1 MEKIE
6 HLDHQDSSEPI
17 TTADAVSKTMESATG
32 VSKLY
37 LVKVLIKLIPILI
50 HLRRDRREWVKREG
64 RNIDTK
70 KYIKHAERTLATF
83 IALGPSY
90 IKLGQWLSTRT
101 DVLPQPYLEVLAK
114 LQDDVPPSDFSLVQE
129 TIEKEIGKIDQV
141 FDKFDKKAKFGASL
155 GQVYLASYK
164 GRDVIIKAS
173 RPHIEKI
180 VSRDI
185 LVLKSILPLATRFI
199 DPNLRYSVEAMF
211 SQFVETISEEMDYRI
226 EARNLKTIRRN
237 LSHDPMVLIP
247 EVISEITSRHV
258 LSMEYIPGTKI
269 TDIATLNSM
278 GLDRERIVSKVHR
291 IFFKM
296 LLKDSIFHADPHPG
310 NISVTS
316 DGRIILYDFGMFGRI
331 DDDTRLKLVRL
342 YLGLIEKDPVR
353 AVNVL
358 IDLGTLEP
366 SVNRYIVEKALE
378 FSIRSLHG
386 QQVDRMEVKALI
398 DLTNKTMSKF
408 PFRLPK
414 NLALYMRMSSIL
426 EGIYHHH
433 KVKFQFVKVLADIL
447 AEEGLLRDAYIEETK
462 DYFKRL
468 AKGIEASIGL
478 APFLRSYMEAD
489 LRTKEMSSRR
499 QWLTSISIIG
509 SGLFIGSAIFIQYN
523 LFLGIAGLLASVGTF
538 IATLAVARR
547 KRSGLVQL
555 RNRDCI
561 VSRNRYP

>member
-1 MEKIE
+1 LEKIE
-6 HLDHQDSSEPI
+6 QLDKDSSEPI
-17 TTADAVSKTMESATG
+17 STEDAVSRTMESAPR

-37 LVKVLIKLIPILI
+37 LAKVLIKLLPILI

-64 RNIDTK
+64 KNIDTK
-70 KYIKHAERTLATF
+70 KYVRHAEKTLATF

-114 LQDDVPPSDFSLVQE
+114 LQDDVPPSDFSLVQG
-129 TIEKEIGKIDQV
+129 TIENEIGKIDRV
-141 FDKFDKKAKFGASL
+141 FDRFDKRAKSGASL

-164 GRDVIIKAS
+164 GRDVIIKTS
-173 RPHIEKI
+173 RPDIEKT
-180 VSRDI
+180 VSKDI
-185 LVLKSILPLATRFI
+185 QVLKTILPLATRFI

-226 EARNLKTIRRN
+226 EGRNLKSIRRN
-237 LSHDPMVLIP
+237 LSYDPTVLIP
-247 EVISEITSRHV
+247 ELIPEITSRHV
-258 LSMEYIPGTKI
+258 LAMEYIPGTKI
-269 TDIATLNSM
+269 TDIASLDTL
-278 GLDRERIVSKVHR
+278 GLDREKIVSRVHR

-316 DGRIILYDFGMFGRI
+316 DGKIILYDFGMVGRI

-378 FSIRSLHG
+378 FSIRTLHG

-447 AEEGLLRDAYIEETK
+447 AEEGLLREAYVEETK

-468 AKGIEASIGL
+468 IKGVETSIGL
-478 APFLRSYMEAD
+478 APLLRSYMEVD
-489 LRTKEMSSRR
+489 LRTKEISSKR
-499 QWLTSISIIG
+499 QWLTSFSIMG

-523 LFLGIAGLLASVGTF
+523 FLVGIAGLVASAGAFAAT
-538 IATLAVARR
+538 IAFARR
-547 KRSGLVQL
+547 KR
-555 RNRDCI
+555 
-561 VSRNRYP
+561 

>member
-6 HLDHQDSSEPI
+6 QLDLHDSAEPI
-17 TTADAVSKTMESATG
+17 TTEDAVSKTMESAPR

-37 LVKVLIKLIPILI
+37 LLKVLIKLIPILI

-64 RNIDTK
+64 RNIDTR
-70 KYIKHAERTLATF
+70 KYIKHAEKTLATF

-141 FDKFDKKAKFGASL
+141 FDRFDKKAKSGASL
-155 GQVYLASYK
+155 GQVYLACYK

-173 RPHIEKI
+173 RPNIEKT
-180 VSRDI
+180 VARDI
-185 LVLKSILPLATRFI
+185 LVLKAILPLATRFI

-237 LSHDPMVLIP
+237 LSHDPTVLIP
-247 EVISEITSRHV
+247 ELIPEITSRHV
-258 LSMEYIPGTKI
+258 LSMQYIPGTKI
-269 TDIATLNSM
+269 TDIAALDAM
-278 GLDRERIVSKVHR
+278 ALDRERIVSKVHR

-296 LLKDSIFHADPHPG
+296 LLKDSVFHADPHPG

-316 DGRIILYDFGMFGRI
+316 DGKIILYDFGMVGRI
-331 DDDTRLKLVRL
+331 DNDTRLKLVRL

-366 SVNRYIVEKALE
+366 SVNRFIVEKALE
-378 FSIRSLHG
+378 ISIRSLHG
-386 QQVDRMEVKALI
+386 QQVDRMEVKALV
-398 DLTNKTMSKF
+398 DLTNKTMSRF

-426 EGIYHHH
+426 EGIYLHH
-433 KVKFQFVKVLADIL
+433 KVRFQFVKVLADIL
-447 AEEGLLRDAYIEETK
+447 AEEGLLRDAYVEEAR

-468 AKGIEASIGL
+468 VKGIETSIGL
-478 APFLRSYMEAD
+478 APVLRSYMEAD
-489 LRTKEMSSRR
+489 LRTKEISSKR
-499 QWLTSISIIG
+499 QWLTSVSIIG

-523 LFLGIAGLLASVGTF
+523 FFIGIAGLVASAGTF
-538 IATLAVARR
+538 IATFAIARR
-547 KRSGLVQL
+547 KR
-555 RNRDCI
+555 
-561 VSRNRYP
+561 

>member
-6 HLDHQDSSEPI
+6 QLDLHDSSEPI
-17 TTADAVSKTMESATG
+17 TTEDAVSKIMESAPR

-37 LVKVLIKLIPILI
+37 LLKVLIKLIPILI
-50 HLRRDRREWVKREG
+50 HLRRDRREWVRREG
-64 RNIDTK
+64 RNIDTQ
-70 KYIKHAERTLATF
+70 KYVRHAEKTLATF

-129 TIEKEIGKIDQV
+129 TLEKEIGKIDQV
-141 FDKFDKKAKFGASL
+141 FDSFDKNAKSGASL
-155 GQVYLASYK
+155 GQVYLACYK
-164 GRDVIIKAS
+164 GRDVIIKVS
-173 RPHIEKI
+173 RPNIEKT
-180 VSRDI
+180 VARDI
-185 LVLKSILPLATRFI
+185 LVLKAILPLATRFI

-237 LSHDPMVLIP
+237 LSHDPTVLIP
-247 EVISEITSRHV
+247 ELIPEITSRHV
-258 LSMEYIPGTKI
+258 LSMQYIPGTKI
-269 TDIATLNSM
+269 TDIAALDAM
-278 GLDRERIVSKVHR
+278 ALDRERIVSKVHR

-316 DGRIILYDFGMFGRI
+316 DGKIILYDFGMVGRI

-366 SVNRYIVEKALE
+366 SVNRFIVEKALE

-386 QQVDRMEVKALI
+386 QQVDRMEVKALV

-433 KVKFQFVKVLADIL
+433 KVRFQFVKVLADIL
-447 AEEGLLRDAYIEETK
+447 AEEGLLRDAYVEETR

-468 AKGIEASIGL
+468 VKGIESSIGL
-478 APFLRSYMEAD
+478 APILRSYMEAD
-489 LRTKEMSSRR
+489 LRTKEISSKR
-499 QWLTSISIIG
+499 QWLTSASIIG

-523 LFLGIAGLLASVGTF
+523 FFIGIAGLVASAGTF
-538 IATLAVARR
+538 IATLAIARR
-547 KRSGLVQL
+547 KR
-555 RNRDCI
+555 
-561 VSRNRYP
+561 

>member
-6 HLDHQDSSEPI
+6 QLDLHDSSEPI
-17 TTADAVSKTMESATG
+17 TTEDAVSKTMESAPR

-37 LVKVLIKLIPILI
+37 LLKVLIKLIPILI
-50 HLRRDRREWVKREG
+50 HLRRDRREWVRREG
-64 RNIDTK
+64 RNIDTQ
-70 KYIKHAERTLATF
+70 KYVRHAEKTLATF

-114 LQDDVPPSDFSLVQE
+114 LQDDVPPSDFSSVQE
-129 TIEKEIGKIDQV
+129 TLEKEIGKIDQV
-141 FDKFDKKAKFGASL
+141 FDRFDKNAKSGASL
-155 GQVYLASYK
+155 GQVYLACYK
-164 GRDVIIKAS
+164 GRDVIIKVS
-173 RPHIEKI
+173 RPNIEKTI
-180 VSRDI
+180 ARDI
-185 LVLKSILPLATRFI
+185 LVLKAILPLATRFI

-237 LSHDPMVLIP
+237 LSHDPTVLIP
-247 EVISEITSRHV
+247 ELIPEITSRHV
-258 LSMEYIPGTKI
+258 LSMQYIPGTKI
-269 TDIATLNSM
+269 TDIAALDALA
-278 GLDRERIVSKVHR
+278 LDRERIVSKVHR

-316 DGRIILYDFGMFGRI
+316 DGKIILYDFGMVGRI

-366 SVNRYIVEKALE
+366 SVNRFIVEKALE

-386 QQVDRMEVKALI
+386 QQVDRMEVKALV

-433 KVKFQFVKVLADIL
+433 KVRFQFVKVLADIL
-447 AEEGLLRDAYIEETK
+447 AEEGLLRDAYVEETR

-468 AKGIEASIGL
+468 VKGIESSIGL
-478 APFLRSYMEAD
+478 APILRSYMEAD
-489 LRTKEMSSRR
+489 LRTKEISSKR
-499 QWLTSISIIG
+499 QWLTSVSIIG

-523 LFLGIAGLLASVGTF
+523 FFIGIAGLLASAGTF
-538 IATLAVARR
+538 IATLAIARR
-547 KRSGLVQL
+547 KR
-555 RNRDCI
+555 
-561 VSRNRYP
+561 

>member
-6 HLDHQDSSEPI
+6 QLDLHDSSEPI
-17 TTADAVSKTMESATG
+17 TTEDAVSKTMESTPR

-37 LVKVLIKLIPILI
+37 LLKVLIKLIPILI
-50 HLRRDRREWVKREG
+50 HLRRDRREWVRREG
-64 RNIDTK
+64 RNIDTQ
-70 KYIKHAERTLATF
+70 KYVRHAEKTLATF

-114 LQDDVPPSDFSLVQE
+114 LQDDVPPSDFSSVQE
-129 TIEKEIGKIDQV
+129 TLEKEIGKIDQV
-141 FDKFDKKAKFGASL
+141 FDRFDKNAKSGASL
-155 GQVYLASYK
+155 GQVYLACYK
-164 GRDVIIKAS
+164 GRDVIIKVS
-173 RPHIEKI
+173 RPNIEKTI
-180 VSRDI
+180 ARDI
-185 LVLKSILPLATRFI
+185 LVLKAILPLATRFI

-237 LSHDPMVLIP
+237 LSHDPTVLIP
-247 EVISEITSRHV
+247 ELIPEITSRHV
-258 LSMEYIPGTKI
+258 LSMQYIPGTKI
-269 TDIATLNSM
+269 TDIAALDAM
-278 GLDRERIVSKVHR
+278 ALDRERIVSKVHR

-316 DGRIILYDFGMFGRI
+316 DGKIILYDFGMVGRI

-366 SVNRYIVEKALE
+366 SVNRFIVEKALE

-386 QQVDRMEVKALI
+386 QQVDRMEVKALV

-433 KVKFQFVKVLADIL
+433 KVRFQFVKVLADIL
-447 AEEGLLRDAYIEETK
+447 AEEGLLRDAYVEETR

-468 AKGIEASIGL
+468 VKGIESSIGL
-478 APFLRSYMEAD
+478 APILRSYMEAD
-489 LRTKEMSSRR
+489 LRTKEISSKR
-499 QWLTSISIIG
+499 QWLTSVSIIG

-523 LFLGIAGLLASVGTF
+523 FFIGIAGLLASAGTF
-538 IATLAVARR
+538 IATLAIARR
-547 KRSGLVQL
+547 KR
-555 RNRDCI
+555 
-561 VSRNRYP
+561 

>member
-6 HLDHQDSSEPI
+6 QLDLHDSSEPI
-17 TTADAVSKTMESATG
+17 TTEDAVSKTMESAPR

-37 LVKVLIKLIPILI
+37 LLKVLIKLIPILI
-50 HLRRDRREWVKREG
+50 HLRRDRREWVRREG
-64 RNIDTK
+64 RNIDTQ
-70 KYIKHAERTLATF
+70 KYVRHAEKTLATF

-129 TIEKEIGKIDQV
+129 TLEKEIGKIDQV
-141 FDKFDKKAKFGASL
+141 FDRFDKNAKSGASL
-155 GQVYLASYK
+155 GQVYLACYK

-173 RPHIEKI
+173 RPNIEKT
-180 VSRDI
+180 VARDI
-185 LVLKSILPLATRFI
+185 LVLKAILPLATRFI

-211 SQFVETISEEMDYRI
+211 SQFVETIREEMDYRI

-237 LSHDPMVLIP
+237 LSHDPTVLIP
-247 EVISEITSRHV
+247 ELIPEITSRHV
-258 LSMEYIPGTKI
+258 LSMQYIPGTKI
-269 TDIATLNSM
+269 TDIAALDAM
-278 GLDRERIVSKVHR
+278 ALDRERIVSKVHR

-316 DGRIILYDFGMFGRI
+316 DGKIILYDFGMVGRI

-366 SVNRYIVEKALE
+366 SVNRFIVEKALE

-386 QQVDRMEVKALI
+386 QQVDRMEVKALV

-414 NLALYMRMSSIL
+414 NLALYIRMSSIL

-433 KVKFQFVKVLADIL
+433 KVRFQFVKVLADIL
-447 AEEGLLRDAYIEETK
+447 AEEGLLRDAYVEETR

-468 AKGIEASIGL
+468 VKGIESSIGL
-478 APFLRSYMEAD
+478 GPILRSYMEAD
-489 LRTKEMSSRR
+489 LRTKEISSKR
-499 QWLTSISIIG
+499 QWLTSVSIIG

-523 LFLGIAGLLASVGTF
+523 FFIGIAGLLASAGTF
-538 IATLAVARR
+538 IATLAIARR
-547 KRSGLVQL
+547 KR
-555 RNRDCI
+555 
-561 VSRNRYP
+561 

>member
-6 HLDHQDSSEPI
+6 HLDHQDSSEP
-17 TTADAVSKTMESATG
+17 TATADAVSKTMESATG

-37 LVKVLIKLIPILI
+37 LIKVLIKLIPILI

-141 FDKFDKKAKFGASL
+141 FDKFDKKAKSGASL
-155 GQVYLASYK
+155 GQVYLASHK

-173 RPHIEKI
+173 RPNIEKT

-269 TDIATLNSM
+269 TDIATLNAL

-310 NISVTS
+310 NISVAS
-316 DGRIILYDFGMFGRI
+316 DGRIILYDFGMVGRI

-358 IDLGTLEP
+358 VDLGTLEP

-398 DLTNKTMSKF
+398 ELTNKTMSKF

-447 AEEGLLRDAYIEETK
+447 AEEGLLRDAYMEETK

-523 LFLGIAGLLASVGTF
+523 LFLGIAGLLASAGTF
-538 IATLAVARR
+538 IATLVFARR
-547 KRSGLVQL
+547 KR
-555 RNRDCI
+555 
-561 VSRNRYP
+561 

>member
-37 LVKVLIKLIPILI
+37 LIKVLIKLIPILI
-50 HLRRDRREWVKREG
+50 YLRRDRREWVKREG

-129 TIEKEIGKIDQV
+129 TLEKEIGKIDQV

-316 DGRIILYDFGMFGRI
+316 DGRIILYDFGMVGRI
-331 DDDTRLKLVRL
+331 DDGTRLKLVRL

-499 QWLTSISIIG
+499 QWLTPVSIIG

-523 LFLGIAGLLASVGTF
+523 LFLGLAGVVASAGTF
-538 IATLAVARR
+538 IATFAISRR
-547 KRSGLVQL
+547 KR
-555 RNRDCI
+555 
-561 VSRNRYP
+561 

>member
-1 MEKIE
+1 LEKIE
-6 HLDHQDSSEPI
+6 HLDHQDSADL

-32 VSKLY
+32 VSKVY

-141 FDKFDKKAKFGASL
+141 FDKFDKKAKSGASL
-155 GQVYLASYK
+155 GQVYLANYK

-173 RPHIEKI
+173 RPHIEKT

-269 TDIATLNSM
+269 TDIATLNAM

-316 DGRIILYDFGMFGRI
+316 DGRIILYDFGMVGRI

-489 LRTKEMSSRR
+489 LRTKEMSTRR

-509 SGLFIGSAIFIQYN
+509 SGLFIGSAILIQYN
-523 LFLGIAGLLASVGTF
+523 LFLGIAGLLASAGTF

-547 KRSGLVQL
+547 KR
-555 RNRDCI
+555 
-561 VSRNRYP
+561 

>member
-1 MEKIE
+1 LEKIE
-6 HLDHQDSSEPI
+6 QLDHQDSSEPV
-17 TTADAVSKTMESATG
+17 TTEDAVSRTMESARR

-37 LVKVLIKLIPILI
+37 LMKVIIKLIPILI

-64 RNIDTK
+64 RNIDAK
-70 KYIKHAERTLATF
+70 RYVKHAEKTLATF
-83 IALGPSY
+83 ITLGPSY

-101 DVLPQPYLEVLAK
+101 DVLPQPYLEVLSK
-114 LQDDVPPSDFSLVQE
+114 LQDDVPPSDFSLVQD
-129 TIEKEIGKIDQV
+129 TIENEIGKIDHI
-141 FDKFDKKAKFGASL
+141 FDRFDKKAKSGASL
-155 GQVYLASYK
+155 GQVYLARYK

-173 RPHIEKI
+173 RPDIEKT

-199 DPNLRYSVEAMF
+199 DPNLKYSVNAML

-237 LSHDPMVLIP
+237 LSHDPAVLIP
-247 EVISEITSRHV
+247 ELFPEITSRHV

-269 TDIATLNSM
+269 TDIAALDTL

-296 LLKDSIFHADPHPG
+296 LLKDSVFHADPHPG

-316 DGRIILYDFGMFGRI
+316 DGKIILYDFGMVGRI

-378 FSIRSLHG
+378 FSIKSLHG

-433 KVKFQFVKVLADIL
+433 KVKFQFVRVLADIL
-447 AEEGLLRDAYIEETK
+447 AEEGLLRDAYVEEAK

-468 AKGIEASIGL
+468 IKGMETSIGL
-478 APFLRSYMEAD
+478 PPILRSYMEAD

-499 QWLTSISIIG
+499 QWLTSASIIG
-509 SGLFIGSAIFIQYN
+509 SGLFIGSAILFQYN
-523 LFLGIAGLLASVGTF
+523 FFMGLSGLVASAGTF
-538 IATLAVARR
+538 VATLAIARR
-547 KRSGLVQL
+547 KR
-555 RNRDCI
+555 
-561 VSRNRYP
+561 

>member
-6 HLDHQDSSEPI
+6 QLDHQEPSEPI
-17 TTADAVSKTMESATG
+17 TTEDAVSKTMEAVPR

-37 LVKVLIKLIPILI
+37 LMKVLVKLIPIII
-50 HLRRDRREWVKREG
+50 HLRNDRREWVKREG
-64 RNIDTK
+64 KNIDTK
-70 KYIKHAERTLATF
+70 KYVKHAEKTLATF

-129 TIEKEIGKIDQV
+129 TMENEIGKIDHV
-141 FDKFDKKAKFGASL
+141 FDRFDKKAKSGASL
-155 GQVYLASYK
+155 GQVYLARYK

-173 RPHIEKI
+173 RPNIEKT

-237 LSHDPMVLIP
+237 LSHDPTVLVPELIP
-247 EVISEITSRHV
+247 EITSRHV

-269 TDIATLNSM
+269 TDIAAMDAL
-278 GLDRERIVSKVHR
+278 GLDRGRIVSKVHR
-291 IFFKM
+291 VFFKM

-316 DGRIILYDFGMFGRI
+316 DGKIILYDFGMVGRI

-386 QQVDRMEVKALI
+386 QQVDKMEVKALI

-447 AEEGLLRDAYIEETK
+447 AEEGLLREAYVEETK
-462 DYFKRL
+462 DYFSRL
-468 AKGIEASIGL
+468 VKGLETSISL
-478 APFLRSYMEAD
+478 APYLRSYMEAD

-499 QWLTSISIIG
+499 QWLTSVSIIG

-523 LFLGIAGLLASVGTF
+523 LFMGIAGLVASAGTF
-538 IATLAVARR
+538 VATFAFARR
-547 KRSGLVQL
+547 KR
-555 RNRDCI
+555 
-561 VSRNRYP
+561 

>member
-6 HLDHQDSSEPI
+6 QLDLHDSSEPI
-17 TTADAVSKTMESATG
+17 TTEDAVSKTMESAPR

-37 LVKVLIKLIPILI
+37 LLKVLIKLTPILI

-64 RNIDTK
+64 RNIDTQ
-70 KYIKHAERTLATF
+70 KYVRHAEKTLATF

-129 TIEKEIGKIDQV
+129 TLEKEIGKIDQV
-141 FDKFDKKAKFGASL
+141 FDRFDKNAKSGASL
-155 GQVYLASYK
+155 GQVYLACYK

-173 RPHIEKI
+173 RPNIEKT
-180 VSRDI
+180 VARDI
-185 LVLKSILPLATRFI
+185 LVLKAILPLATRFI

-237 LSHDPMVLIP
+237 LSHDPTVLIP
-247 EVISEITSRHV
+247 ELIPEITSRHV
-258 LSMEYIPGTKI
+258 LSMQYIPGTKI
-269 TDIATLNSM
+269 TDIAALDAM
-278 GLDRERIVSKVHR
+278 ALDRERIVSKVHR

-316 DGRIILYDFGMFGRI
+316 DGKIILYDFGMVGRI

-366 SVNRYIVEKALE
+366 SVNRFIVEKALE

-386 QQVDRMEVKALI
+386 QQVDRMEVKALV

-414 NLALYMRMSSIL
+414 NLALYIRMSSIL

-433 KVKFQFVKVLADIL
+433 KVRFQFVKVLADIL
-447 AEEGLLRDAYIEETK
+447 AEEGLLRDAYVEETR

-468 AKGIEASIGL
+468 VKGIESSIGL
-478 APFLRSYMEAD
+478 APILRSYLEAD
-489 LRTKEMSSRR
+489 LRTKEISSKR
-499 QWLTSISIIG
+499 QWLTSVSIIG

-523 LFLGIAGLLASVGTF
+523 FFIGIAGLLASAGTF
-538 IATLAVARR
+538 IATLAIARR
-547 KRSGLVQL
+547 KR
-555 RNRDCI
+555 
-561 VSRNRYP
+561 

>member
-6 HLDHQDSSEPI
+6 HLDPKDSAEPI

-141 FDKFDKKAKFGASL
+141 FDKFDKKAKSGASL

-173 RPHIEKI
+173 RPQIEKT

-269 TDIATLNSM
+269 TDIATLNAM

-316 DGRIILYDFGMFGRI
+316 DGRIILYDFGMVGRI

-489 LRTKEMSSRR
+489 LRTKEMSTRR

-509 SGLFIGSAIFIQYN
+509 SGLFIGSAILIQYN
-523 LFLGIAGLLASVGTF
+523 LFLGIAGLLASAGTF

-547 KRSGLVQL
+547 KR
-555 RNRDCI
+555 
-561 VSRNRYP
+561 

>member
-1 MEKIE
+1 
-6 HLDHQDSSEPI
+6 
-17 TTADAVSKTMESATG
+17 
-32 VSKLY
+32 
-37 LVKVLIKLIPILI
+37 
-50 HLRRDRREWVKREG
+50 
-64 RNIDTK
+64 
-70 KYIKHAERTLATF
+70 
-83 IALGPSY
+83 
-90 IKLGQWLSTRT
+90 
-101 DVLPQPYLEVLAK
+101 
-114 LQDDVPPSDFSLVQE
+114 
-129 TIEKEIGKIDQV
+129 
-141 FDKFDKKAKFGASL
+141 
-155 GQVYLASYK
+155 
-164 GRDVIIKAS
+164 
-173 RPHIEKI
+173 
-180 VSRDI
+180 
-185 LVLKSILPLATRFI
+185 
-199 DPNLRYSVEAMF
+199 
-211 SQFVETISEEMDYRI
+211 
-226 EARNLKTIRRN
+226 
-237 LSHDPMVLIP
+237 
-247 EVISEITSRHV
+247 
-258 LSMEYIPGTKI
+258 
-269 TDIATLNSM
+269 M

-316 DGRIILYDFGMFGRI
+316 DGRIILYDFGMVGRI

-386 QQVDRMEVKALI
+386 QQVDRMEVQALI

-478 APFLRSYMEAD
+478 APYLRSYMEAD
-489 LRTKEMSSRR
+489 LRTKEMSTRR

-509 SGLFIGSAIFIQYN
+509 SGLFIGSAILIQYN
-523 LFLGIAGLLASVGTF
+523 LFLGMAGLLASAGTF

-547 KRSGLVQL
+547 KR
-555 RNRDCI
+555 
-561 VSRNRYP
+561 

>member
-6 HLDHQDSSEPI
+6 HLDHQDSADLTI
-17 TTADAVSKTMESATG
+17 ADAVSKTMESATG

-141 FDKFDKKAKFGASL
+141 FDKFDKKAKSGASL

-173 RPHIEKI
+173 RPHIEKT

-237 LSHDPMVLIP
+237 LSQDPMVLIP

-269 TDIATLNSM
+269 TDIATLNAM

-316 DGRIILYDFGMFGRI
+316 DGRIILYDFGMVGRI

-378 FSIRSLHG
+378 FSIRSLYG

-489 LRTKEMSSRR
+489 LRTKEMSTRR

-509 SGLFIGSAIFIQYN
+509 SGLFIGSAILIQYN
-523 LFLGIAGLLASVGTF
+523 LFLGIAGLLASAGTF

-547 KRSGLVQL
+547 KR
-555 RNRDCI
+555 
-561 VSRNRYP
+561 

>member
-64 RNIDTK
+64 RNIDNK
-70 KYIKHAERTLATF
+70 KYTKHAERTLATF

-141 FDKFDKKAKFGASL
+141 FDKFDKKAKSGASL

-173 RPHIEKI
+173 RPHIEKT

-269 TDIATLNSM
+269 TDIATLNAM

-316 DGRIILYDFGMFGRI
+316 DGRIILYDFGMVGRI

-489 LRTKEMSSRR
+489 LRTKESSRR

-523 LFLGIAGLLASVGTF
+523 LFLGIAGLLASAGTF

-547 KRSGLVQL
+547 KR
-555 RNRDCI
+555 
-561 VSRNRYP
+561 

>member
-6 HLDHQDSSEPI
+6 QLDLHDSSEPI
-17 TTADAVSKTMESATG
+17 TTEDAVSKTMESAPR

-37 LVKVLIKLIPILI
+37 LLKVLIKLIPILI
-50 HLRRDRREWVKREG
+50 HLRRDRREWVRREG
-64 RNIDTK
+64 RNIDTQ
-70 KYIKHAERTLATF
+70 KYVRHAEKTLATF

-129 TIEKEIGKIDQV
+129 TLEKEIGKIDQV
-141 FDKFDKKAKFGASL
+141 FDRFDKNAKSGASL
-155 GQVYLASYK
+155 GQVYLACYK

-173 RPHIEKI
+173 RPNIEKT
-180 VSRDI
+180 VARDI
-185 LVLKSILPLATRFI
+185 LVLKAILPLATRFI

-237 LSHDPMVLIP
+237 LSHDPTVLIP
-247 EVISEITSRHV
+247 ELIPEITSRHV
-258 LSMEYIPGTKI
+258 LSMQYIPGTKI
-269 TDIATLNSM
+269 TDIAALDAM
-278 GLDRERIVSKVHR
+278 ALDRERIVSKVHR

-316 DGRIILYDFGMFGRI
+316 DGKIILYDFGMVGRI

-366 SVNRYIVEKALE
+366 SVNRFIVEKALE

-386 QQVDRMEVKALI
+386 QQVDRMEVKALV

-433 KVKFQFVKVLADIL
+433 KVRFQFVKVLADIL
-447 AEEGLLRDAYIEETK
+447 AEEGLLRDAYVEETR

-468 AKGIEASIGL
+468 VKGIESSIGL
-478 APFLRSYMEAD
+478 GPILRSYMEAD
-489 LRTKEMSSRR
+489 LRTKEISSKR
-499 QWLTSISIIG
+499 QWLTSVSIIG

-523 LFLGIAGLLASVGTF
+523 FFIGIAGLLASAGTF
-538 IATLAVARR
+538 IATLAIARR
-547 KRSGLVQL
+547 KR
-555 RNRDCI
+555 
-561 VSRNRYP
+561 

>member
-6 HLDHQDSSEPI
+6 QLYHQDSSETV
-17 TTADAVSKTMESATG
+17 TTEDAVSKTMESAPR

-37 LVKVLIKLIPILI
+37 LLKVLIKLIPILI

-70 KYIKHAERTLATF
+70 KYIKHAEKTLATF

-141 FDKFDKKAKFGASL
+141 FDRFDKKAKSGASL
-155 GQVYLASYK
+155 GQVYLACYK
-164 GRDVIIKAS
+164 GRDIIIKAS
-173 RPHIEKI
+173 RPDIEKT

-237 LSHDPMVLIP
+237 LSHDPTVLIP
-247 EVISEITSRHV
+247 ELIPEITSRHV

-269 TDIATLNSM
+269 TDITALDAM

-296 LLKDSIFHADPHPG
+296 LLKDSVFHADPHPG

-316 DGRIILYDFGMFGRI
+316 DGKIILYDFGMVGRI

-414 NLALYMRMSSIL
+414 NLALYIRMSSIL

-433 KVKFQFVKVLADIL
+433 KVRFQFVKVLADIL
-447 AEEGLLRDAYIEETK
+447 SEEGLLREAYVEEAR

-468 AKGIEASIGL
+468 VKGIETSIGL
-478 APFLRSYMEAD
+478 APILRSYMEAD
-489 LRTKEMSSRR
+489 LHTKEISSRR

-523 LFLGIAGLLASVGTF
+523 LFIGIAGLVASVGTF
-538 IATLAVARR
+538 FATFAIARR
-547 KRSGLVQL
+547 KR
-555 RNRDCI
+555 
-561 VSRNRYP
+561 

>member
-1 MEKIE
+1 
-6 HLDHQDSSEPI
+6 
-17 TTADAVSKTMESATG
+17 MESATG

-141 FDKFDKKAKFGASL
+141 FDKFDKKAKSGASL
-155 GQVYLASYK
+155 GQVYLANYK

-173 RPHIEKI
+173 RPHIEKT

-269 TDIATLNSM
+269 TDIATLNAM

-316 DGRIILYDFGMFGRI
+316 DGRIILYDFGMIGRI

-489 LRTKEMSSRR
+489 LRTQEMSTRR

-509 SGLFIGSAIFIQYN
+509 SGLFIGSAILIQYN
-523 LFLGIAGLLASVGTF
+523 LFLGIAGLLASAGTF

-547 KRSGLVQL
+547 KR
-555 RNRDCI
+555 
-561 VSRNRYP
+561 

>member
-6 HLDHQDSSEPI
+6 HLDHQDSADL

-141 FDKFDKKAKFGASL
+141 FDKFDKKAKSGASL
-155 GQVYLASYK
+155 GQVYLASHK
-164 GRDVIIKAS
+164 GRDIIIKAS
-173 RPHIEKI
+173 RPNIEKT

-269 TDIATLNSM
+269 TDIATLNAM

-310 NISVTS
+310 NISVAS
-316 DGRIILYDFGMFGRI
+316 DGRIILYDFGMVGRI

-398 DLTNKTMSKF
+398 ELTNKTMSKF

-447 AEEGLLRDAYIEETK
+447 AEEGLLRDAYMEETK

-489 LRTKEMSSRR
+489 LRTKEMSSRK

-523 LFLGIAGLLASVGTF
+523 LFLGIAGLLASAGTF

-547 KRSGLVQL
+547 KR
-555 RNRDCI
+555 
-561 VSRNRYP
+561 

>member
-1 MEKIE
+1 LEKIE
-6 HLDHQDSSEPI
+6 QLDHQEPSEPI
-17 TTADAVSKTMESATG
+17 TTEDAVSKTMEAVPR

-37 LVKVLIKLIPILI
+37 LMKVLVKLIPIII
-50 HLRRDRREWVKREG
+50 HLRKDRREWVKREG
-64 RNIDTK
+64 KNIDTK
-70 KYIKHAERTLATF
+70 KYVKHAEKTLATF

-129 TIEKEIGKIDQV
+129 TMENEIGKIDHV
-141 FDKFDKKAKFGASL
+141 FDRFDKKAKSGASL
-155 GQVYLASYK
+155 GQVYLACYK

-173 RPHIEKI
+173 RPNIEKT

-237 LSHDPMVLIP
+237 LSHDPTVLVPELIP
-247 EVISEITSRHV
+247 EITSRHV

-269 TDIATLNSM
+269 TDIAAMDAL
-278 GLDRERIVSKVHR
+278 GLDRGRIVSKVHR
-291 IFFKM
+291 VFFKM

-316 DGRIILYDFGMFGRI
+316 DGKIILYDFGMVGRI

-386 QQVDRMEVKALI
+386 QQVDKMEVKALI

-447 AEEGLLRDAYIEETK
+447 AEEGLLREAYVEETK
-462 DYFKRL
+462 DYFSRL
-468 AKGIEASIGL
+468 VKGLETSISL
-478 APFLRSYMEAD
+478 APYLRSYMEAD

-499 QWLTSISIIG
+499 QWLTSVSIIG

-523 LFLGIAGLLASVGTF
+523 LFMGIAGLVASAGTF
-538 IATLAVARR
+538 VATFAFARR
-547 KRSGLVQL
+547 KR
-555 RNRDCI
+555 
-561 VSRNRYP
+561 

>member
-1 MEKIE
+1 LEKAE
-6 HLDHQDSSEPI
+6 QLDQQDPSELI
-17 TTADAVSKTMESATG
+17 TTEDAVSKTMKAAPR

-37 LVKVLIKLIPILI
+37 LTKVIIKLIPILI

-70 KYIKHAERTLATF
+70 KYIKHAEKTLATF

-129 TIEKEIGKIDQV
+129 TIENEIGKIDHI
-141 FDKFDKKAKFGASL
+141 FDRFDKKAKSGASL
-155 GQVYLASYK
+155 GQVYLARYK
-164 GRDVIIKAS
+164 GRDIIIKAS
-173 RPHIEKI
+173 RPDIEKT

-199 DPNLRYSVEAMF
+199 DPNLRYSVEAML

-237 LSHDPMVLIP
+237 LSHDPAVRIPELIP
-247 EVISEITSRHV
+247 EISSRHV

-269 TDIATLNSM
+269 TDIASLDAM

-310 NISVTS
+310 NISITS
-316 DGRIILYDFGMFGRI
+316 DGRIILYDFGMVGRI
-331 DDDTRLKLVRL
+331 DDDTRLKLIRL

-447 AEEGLLRDAYIEETK
+447 AEEGLLREAYVEETK
-462 DYFKRL
+462 DYFRRL
-468 AKGIEASIGL
+468 VKGMETSIGL
-478 APFLRSYMEAD
+478 APILRSYMETD
-489 LRTKEMSSRR
+489 IRTKEMSLRR

-523 LFLGIAGLLASVGTF
+523 LFMGIAGLVASAGTF
-538 IATLAVARR
+538 VATFAIARR
-547 KRSGLVQL
+547 KR
-555 RNRDCI
+555 
-561 VSRNRYP
+561 

>member
-1 MEKIE
+1 LEKIE
-6 HLDHQDSSEPI
+6 HLDHQDSADL
-17 TTADAVSKTMESATG
+17 TTADAVSKTMDSATG

-129 TIEKEIGKIDQV
+129 IIGMELGKIDQV
-141 FDKFDKKAKFGASL
+141 FDKFDKKARSGASL

-164 GRDVIIKAS
+164 GRDIIIKAS
-173 RPHIEKI
+173 RPHIEKT
-180 VSRDI
+180 VSKDI

-269 TDIATLNSM
+269 TDIATLNAM

-316 DGRIILYDFGMFGRI
+316 DGRIILYDFGMVGRI

-509 SGLFIGSAIFIQYN
+509 SGLFIGSAILIQYN
-523 LFLGIAGLLASVGTF
+523 LFLGIAGLLASAGTF

-547 KRSGLVQL
+547 KR
-555 RNRDCI
+555 
-561 VSRNRYP
+561 

>member
-6 HLDHQDSSEPI
+6 QLDLHDSSEPI
-17 TTADAVSKTMESATG
+17 TTEDAVSKTMESAPR

-37 LVKVLIKLIPILI
+37 LLKVLIKLIPILI
-50 HLRRDRREWVKREG
+50 HLRRDRREWVRREG
-64 RNIDTK
+64 RNIDTQ
-70 KYIKHAERTLATF
+70 KYVRHAEKTLATF

-129 TIEKEIGKIDQV
+129 TLEKEIGKIDQV
-141 FDKFDKKAKFGASL
+141 FDRFDKNAKSGASL
-155 GQVYLASYK
+155 GQVYLACYK

-173 RPHIEKI
+173 RPNIEKT
-180 VSRDI
+180 VARDI
-185 LVLKSILPLATRFI
+185 LVLKAILPLATRFI

-237 LSHDPMVLIP
+237 LSHDPTVLIP
-247 EVISEITSRHV
+247 ELIPEITSRHV
-258 LSMEYIPGTKI
+258 LSMQYIPGTKI
-269 TDIATLNSM
+269 TDIAALDAM
-278 GLDRERIVSKVHR
+278 ALDRERIVSKVHR

-316 DGRIILYDFGMFGRI
+316 DGKIILYDFGMVGRI

-366 SVNRYIVEKALE
+366 SVNRFIVEKALE

-386 QQVDRMEVKALI
+386 QQVDRMEVKALV

-433 KVKFQFVKVLADIL
+433 KVRFQFVKVLADIL
-447 AEEGLLRDAYIEETK
+447 AEEGLLRDAYVEETR

-468 AKGIEASIGL
+468 VKGIESSIGL
-478 APFLRSYMEAD
+478 APILRSYMEAD
-489 LRTKEMSSRR
+489 LRTKEISSKR
-499 QWLTSISIIG
+499 QWLTSVSIIG

-523 LFLGIAGLLASVGTF
+523 FFIGIAGLLASAGTF
-538 IATLAVARR
+538 IATLAIARR
-547 KRSGLVQL
+547 KR
-555 RNRDCI
+555 
-561 VSRNRYP
+561 

>member
-1 MEKIE
+1 LEKIE
-6 HLDHQDSSEPI
+6 HLDHQDSSEPT

-37 LVKVLIKLIPILI
+37 LIKVLIKLIPILI

-129 TIEKEIGKIDQV
+129 TIENEIGKIDQV
-141 FDKFDKKAKFGASL
+141 FDKFDKKAKSGASL
-155 GQVYLASYK
+155 GQVYLASHK

-173 RPHIEKI
+173 RPNIEKT

-269 TDIATLNSM
+269 TDIATLNAL
-278 GLDRERIVSKVHR
+278 GLDRERIVSRVHR

-310 NISVTS
+310 NISVAS
-316 DGRIILYDFGMFGRI
+316 DGKIILYDFGMVGRI

-398 DLTNKTMSKF
+398 ELTNKTMSKF

-447 AEEGLLRDAYIEETK
+447 AEEGLLRDAYMEETK

-523 LFLGIAGLLASVGTF
+523 LFLGIAGLLASAGTF
-538 IATLAVARR
+538 IATLAFARR
-547 KRSGLVQL
+547 KR
-555 RNRDCI
+555 
-561 VSRNRYP
+561 

>member
-6 HLDHQDSSEPI
+6 QLDHQEPSEPI
-17 TTADAVSKTMESATG
+17 TTEDAVSKTMEAVPR

-37 LVKVLIKLIPILI
+37 LMKVLVKLIPIII
-50 HLRRDRREWVKREG
+50 HLRKDRREWVKREG
-64 RNIDTK
+64 KNIDTK
-70 KYIKHAERTLATF
+70 KYVKHAEKTLATF

-129 TIEKEIGKIDQV
+129 TMENEIGKIDHV
-141 FDKFDKKAKFGASL
+141 FDRFDKKAKSGASL
-155 GQVYLASYK
+155 GQVYLARYK

-173 RPHIEKI
+173 RPNIEKT

-237 LSHDPMVLIP
+237 LSHDPTVLVPELIP
-247 EVISEITSRHV
+247 EITSRHV

-269 TDIATLNSM
+269 TDIAAMDAL
-278 GLDRERIVSKVHR
+278 GLDRGRIVSKVHR
-291 IFFKM
+291 VFFKM

-316 DGRIILYDFGMFGRI
+316 DGKIILYDFGMVGRI

-386 QQVDRMEVKALI
+386 QQVDKMEVKALI

-447 AEEGLLRDAYIEETK
+447 AEEGLLREAYVEETK
-462 DYFKRL
+462 DYFSRL
-468 AKGIEASIGL
+468 VKGLETSISL
-478 APFLRSYMEAD
+478 APYLRSYMEAD

-499 QWLTSISIIG
+499 QWLTSVSIIG

-523 LFLGIAGLLASVGTF
+523 LFMGIAGLVASAGTF
-538 IATLAVARR
+538 VATFAFARR
-547 KRSGLVQL
+547 KR
-555 RNRDCI
+555 
-561 VSRNRYP
+561 

>member
-6 HLDHQDSSEPI
+6 QLDHQDPSEPI
-17 TTADAVSKTMESATG
+17 AMEDVVLKTMEAAPR
-32 VSKLY
+32 VSKPY
-37 LVKVLIKLIPILI
+37 LVKVLIKLIPIII

-64 RNIDTK
+64 KNIDTK
-70 KYIKHAERTLATF
+70 KYVKHAEKTLATF

-129 TIEKEIGKIDQV
+129 TMENEIGNIEHI
-141 FDKFDKKAKFGASL
+141 FDNFDKKAKSGASL
-155 GQVYLASYK
+155 GQVYLARYK

-173 RPHIEKI
+173 RPNIEKT
-180 VSRDI
+180 VSKDI
-185 LVLKSILPLATRFI
+185 QVLKSILPLATRFI

-211 SQFVETISEEMDYRI
+211 SQFVETINEEMDYRI
-226 EARNLKTIRRN
+226 EAKNLKTIRRN
-237 LSHDPMVLIP
+237 LSHDPTVLVPELIP
-247 EVISEITSRHV
+247 ELTSRHV

-269 TDIATLNSM
+269 TDIASLDAM
-278 GLDRERIVSKVHR
+278 GLDRGRIVSKVHR
-291 IFFKM
+291 VFFKM

-316 DGRIILYDFGMFGRI
+316 DGKIILYDFGMVGRI
-331 DDDTRLKLVRL
+331 NDDTRLKLVRL

-386 QQVDRMEVKALI
+386 QQVDKMEVKALI

-433 KVKFQFVKVLADIL
+433 NVKFQFVKVLADIL
-447 AEEGLLRDAYIEETK
+447 AEEGLLREAYVEETK

-468 AKGIEASIGL
+468 VKGVETSIGL
-478 APFLRSYMEAD
+478 APFLRSYMEGD
-489 LRTKEMSSRR
+489 LLTKEMSSRR
-499 QWLTSISIIG
+499 QWLTSLSIIG
-509 SGLFIGSAIFIQYN
+509 SGLFIGSAVFMQYN
-523 LFLGIAGLLASVGTF
+523 LFLGIAGLVASAGTF
-538 IATLAVARR
+538 VATLAFARR
-547 KRSGLVQL
+547 KR
-555 RNRDCI
+555 
-561 VSRNRYP
+561 

>member
-1 MEKIE
+1 LEKIE
-6 HLDHQDSSEPI
+6 HLDHQDSADL

-141 FDKFDKKAKFGASL
+141 FDKFDKKAKSGASL

-173 RPHIEKI
+173 RPQIEKT

-269 TDIATLNSM
+269 TDIATLNAM
-278 GLDRERIVSKVHR
+278 GLDRERIVSRVHR

-316 DGRIILYDFGMFGRI
+316 DGRIILYDFGMIGRI

-509 SGLFIGSAIFIQYN
+509 SGLFIGSAILIQYN
-523 LFLGIAGLLASVGTF
+523 LFLGIAGLLASAGTF

-547 KRSGLVQL
+547 KR
-555 RNRDCI
+555 
-561 VSRNRYP
+561 

>member
-1 MEKIE
+1 
-6 HLDHQDSSEPI
+6 
-17 TTADAVSKTMESATG
+17 
-32 VSKLY
+32 
-37 LVKVLIKLIPILI
+37 
-50 HLRRDRREWVKREG
+50 
-64 RNIDTK
+64 
-70 KYIKHAERTLATF
+70 
-83 IALGPSY
+83 
-90 IKLGQWLSTRT
+90 
-101 DVLPQPYLEVLAK
+101 
-114 LQDDVPPSDFSLVQE
+114 
-129 TIEKEIGKIDQV
+129 
-141 FDKFDKKAKFGASL
+141 
-155 GQVYLASYK
+155 
-164 GRDVIIKAS
+164 
-173 RPHIEKI
+173 
-180 VSRDI
+180 
-185 LVLKSILPLATRFI
+185 
-199 DPNLRYSVEAMF
+199 
-211 SQFVETISEEMDYRI
+211 MD
-226 EARNLKTIRRN
+226 LKTIRRN

-269 TDIATLNSM
+269 TDIATLNAM

-316 DGRIILYDFGMFGRI
+316 DGRIILYDFGMVGRI

-468 AKGIEASIGL
+468 GKGIEASIGL
-478 APFLRSYMEAD
+478 APYLRSYMEAD
-489 LRTKEMSSRR
+489 LRTKEMSTRR

-509 SGLFIGSAIFIQYN
+509 SGLFIGSAILIQYN
-523 LFLGIAGLLASVGTF
+523 LFLGIAGLLASAGTF

-547 KRSGLVQL
+547 KR
-555 RNRDCI
+555 
-561 VSRNRYP
+561 